1 MSDKK
6 SNQSADLE
14 ANLAKIANAKP
25 RRRSRKDN
33 IYERFITR
41 VENVD
46 SSDNNTNREQANVND
61 GRLASLKP
69 LKNADKLSS
78 YEPLSAAELELFAS
92 QQDELRQQKSSLQG
106 TNATSMGVNLDF
118 SDENESLGKSR
129 VAIADIN
136 DSSNIEADDDYADE
150 ANNPTAREASSFSS
164 TAPLNDANRISESSE
179 IYETYEKNESID
191 IKSLD
196 IDDIA
201 TQSSTILIPV
211 KDKKL
216 ASSKKPLIIGMVVG
230 SLLIA
235 AVVLTLI
242 FTGFLSTNTS
252 TEPALPTNAGTPKS
266 NSDSRGNKVAT
277 ASNTPDASNQST
289 VDAQTSIPSTGN
301 KDLDNK
307 NTAKNTQGADG
318 QSTAATT
325 NNSEDESASE
335 PAITYEDFREES
347 QSTLFRETND

>member
-61 GRLASLKP
+61 GRLAPLKP

-92 QQDELRQQKSSLQG
+92 QQDELRQQSSLQG
-106 TNATSMGVNLDF
+106 TNASSTGVNLDF

-129 VAIADIN
+129 AAIADIN
-136 DSSNIEADDDYADE
+136 DSSNTEAED
-150 ANNPTAREASSFSS
+150 
-164 TAPLNDANRISESSE
+164 DANRISES
-179 IYETYEKNESID
+179 YESSKINE
-191 IKSLD
+191 SLD

-201 TQSSTILIPV
+201 TQSSTILIPA

-216 ASSKKPLIIGMVVG
+216 ASSKKPLIIGMIVG

-252 TEPALPTNAGTPKS
+252 TEPALPANAGTPKS
-266 NSDSRGNKVAT
+266 NNDSSGNKVAT
-277 ASNTPDASNQST
+277 ASNTPDTGNQST
-289 VDAQTSIPSTGN
+289 VDTQTSVPSTGN

-307 NTAKNTQGADG
+307 NTAKNKQGANG

-325 NNSEDESASE
+325 NNSENESASE

>member
-61 GRLASLKP
+61 GRLAPLKP

-92 QQDELRQQKSSLQG
+92 QQDELRQQSSLQG
-106 TNATSMGVNLDF
+106 TNATSTGVNLDF

-129 VAIADIN
+129 AAIADIN
-136 DSSNIEADDDYADE
+136 DSSNTEADDDYADK
-150 ANNPTAREASSFSS
+150 ANNPTARETSLFSS
-164 TAPLNDANRISESSE
+164 AAPLDDANRISES
-179 IYETYEKNESID
+179 YEKNESID

-252 TEPALPTNAGTPKS
+252 TEPALPANAGTPKS
-266 NSDSRGNKVAT
+266 NNDSSGNKVAT

-289 VDAQTSIPSTGN
+289 IDAQTSVPSTGN

-325 NNSEDESASE
+325 NNSENESASE

>member
-46 SSDNNTNREQANVND
+46 SSDNNTNRKQANVND
-61 GRLASLKP
+61 GRLAPLKP

-92 QQDELRQQKSSLQG
+92 QQDELQQQSGLQG
-106 TNATSMGVNLDF
+106 TNATSTGVNLDF

-129 VAIADIN
+129 AAIADIN
-136 DSSNIEADDDYADE
+136 DSSNTEADDDYANK
-150 ANNPTAREASSFSS
+150 ANNTTARETSSFSS
-164 TAPLNDANRISESSE
+164 AAPLDDANRISE

-201 TQSSTILIPV
+201 TQSSTKLIPI
-211 KDKKL
+211 KNKKL

-266 NSDSRGNKVAT
+266 NNDSSGSKIAT
-277 ASNTPDASNQST
+277 AINTPDTGNQST
-289 VDAQTSIPSTGN
+289 VGAQTSVPSTGN

-325 NNSEDESASE
+325 NNSENESASE

>member
-6 SNQSADLE
+6 SKKSADLE

-46 SSDNNTNREQANVND
+46 STDNGNREQEGKQAV
-61 GRLASLKP
+61 LKP
-69 LKNADKLSS
+69 LKNANKLSS

-92 QQDELRQQKSSLQG
+92 QQDDWQQEANLQG
-106 TNATSMGVNLDF
+106 INASSTGVHLDF
-118 SDENESLGKSR
+118 SDAN
-129 VAIADIN
+129 
-136 DSSNIEADDDYADE
+136 DDYADK
-150 ANNPTAREASSFSS
+150 ANNTTAREIPSFSS
-164 TAPLNDANRISESSE
+164 TASLNNTNHITEISVSS
-179 IYETYEKNESID
+179 KKDESID
-191 IKSLD
+191 IQSLAV
-196 IDDIA
+196 DDIA
-201 TQSSTILIPV
+201 TQSSTKLIPA

-216 ASSKKPLIIGMVVG
+216 VSSKEPLIIGMIVG

-242 FTGFLSTNTS
+242 FTGFLSTNKS
-252 TEPALPTNAGTPKS
+252 TEPTLPANAGTPKS
-266 NSDSRGNKVAT
+266 NNDSSGNKVAT
-277 ASNTPDASNQST
+277 ENNTLDASNQST
-289 VDAQTSIPSTGN
+289 VDSKTSVSSTRN
-301 KDLDNK
+301 KNVDNK
-307 NTAKNTQGADG
+307 NPAKNTQVADG
-318 QSTAATT
+318 QSTSATT
-325 NNSEDESASE
+325 NDSGNESASE

>member
-61 GRLASLKP
+61 GRLAPLKP

-106 TNATSMGVNLDF
+106 TNATSTGVNLDF

-129 VAIADIN
+129 AAIADIN
-136 DSSNIEADDDYADE
+136 DSSNTEADDDYADE
-150 ANNPTAREASSFSS
+150 GNNTTARETSSFSS
-164 TAPLNDANRISESSE
+164 AAPLDDANRISESSE

-201 TQSSTILIPV
+201 TQSSTILIPA

-252 TEPALPTNAGTPKS
+252 TEPVLPANAGTPKS
-266 NSDSRGNKVAT
+266 NNDSSGNKVAT
-277 ASNTPDASNQST
+277 ASNTAEASNQST
-289 VDAQTSIPSTGN
+289 VDAQTSVPSTGN

-325 NNSEDESASE
+325 NNSENESASE

>member
-1 MSDKK
+1 M
-6 SNQSADLE
+6 E
-14 ANLAKIANAKP
+14 I
-25 RRRSRKDN
+25 
-33 IYERFITR
+33 
-41 VENVD
+41 VE
-46 SSDNNTNREQANVND
+46 T
-61 GRLASLKP
+61 
-69 LKNADKLSS
+69 
-78 YEPLSAAELELFAS
+78 LF
-92 QQDELRQQKSSLQG
+92 
-106 TNATSMGVNLDF
+106 N
-118 SDENESLGKSR
+118 
-129 VAIADIN
+129 
-136 DSSNIEADDDYADE
+136 
-150 ANNPTAREASSFSS
+150 
-164 TAPLNDANRISESSE
+164 
-179 IYETYEKNESID
+179 KNESID

-201 TQSSTILIPV
+201 TQSSTILIPA

-216 ASSKKPLIIGMVVG
+216 ASSKKPLIIGMIVG

-252 TEPALPTNAGTPKS
+252 TEPALPINAGTPKS
-266 NSDSRGNKVAT
+266 NNDSSGNKVAT
-277 ASNTPDASNQST
+277 ASNTAEASNQST
-289 VDAQTSIPSTGN
+289 VDAQTSVPSTGN

-325 NNSEDESASE
+325 NNSENESASE

>member
-61 GRLASLKP
+61 GKLAPLKP

-106 TNATSMGVNLDF
+106 TNATSTGVNLDF

-136 DSSNIEADDDYADE
+136 DSSNTEADDDYADE
-150 ANNPTAREASSFSS
+150 ANNTIAREASSFSS
-164 TAPLNDANRISESSE
+164 TAPLNDANRISES
-179 IYETYEKNESID
+179 YEKNESID

-201 TQSSTILIPV
+201 TQSSTILIPA

-216 ASSKKPLIIGMVVG
+216 ASSKKPLIIGMIVG

-252 TEPALPTNAGTPKS
+252 TEPALPINAGTPKS
-266 NSDSRGNKVAT
+266 NNDSSGNKVAT
-277 ASNTPDASNQST
+277 ASNTAEASNQST
-289 VDAQTSIPSTGN
+289 VDAQTSVPSTGN

-325 NNSEDESASE
+325 NNSENESASE

>member
-61 GRLASLKP
+61 GRLAPLKP

-92 QQDELRQQKSSLQG
+92 QQDELRQQSSLQG
-106 TNATSMGVNLDF
+106 TNATSTGVNLDF

-129 VAIADIN
+129 AAIADIN
-136 DSSNIEADDDYADE
+136 NASNIEADDDYADE
-150 ANNPTAREASSFSS
+150 ANNPTARETSSFSS
-164 TAPLNDANRISESSE
+164 AASLDDANRISES
-179 IYETYEKNESID
+179 YESSKINESID

-201 TQSSTILIPV
+201 TQSSTKLIPT

-216 ASSKKPLIIGMVVG
+216 ASSKKPLIIGMIVG

-266 NSDSRGNKVAT
+266 NNDSSGNKVAT
-277 ASNTPDASNQST
+277 ASNTSDASNQST
-289 VDAQTSIPSTGN
+289 VDTQTSVPSTGN

-325 NNSEDESASE
+325 NNSENESASE